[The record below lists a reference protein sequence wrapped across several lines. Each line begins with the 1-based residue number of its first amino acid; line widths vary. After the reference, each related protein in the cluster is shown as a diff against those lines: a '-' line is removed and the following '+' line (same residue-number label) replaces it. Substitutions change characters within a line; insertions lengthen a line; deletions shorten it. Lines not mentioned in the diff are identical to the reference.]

1 MNWTQKPIK
10 SWHVATV
17 LALVTVAM
25 QMLCNIDSYLYAQC
39 GQFDSAVFFM
49 CGKAMMNGMVPYADF
64 TDSKGVLLW
73 FIYGLGYLFDH
84 YSYVGVFWLSCLN
97 MWATLLI
104 AYCTARLWLD
114 RRASLLAAIFLIIP
128 LTYWNFYT
136 ETKAEHFCWP
146 AVAWGIYVLMR
157 GQCQSAINRR
167 HGVWLGVGLVACL
180 MLKWSVALMM
190 LSLVCS
196 AGWMAWQGGSLKR
209 YLLGFFCGILLSIT
223 PFVVAF
229 SCWGNWSDLW
239 REYFVN
245 TLSSVSV
252 PLAETVSLYA
262 DEWAGMFTT
271 RRFLYLLYTL
281 PVLTLWNKKNWF
293 ASALPAL
300 CGLFFIALSIRHD
313 SFGHYISVAGPFAIL
328 SIVVAL
334 RYVQSH
340 NVLRLRYVT
349 FLAILAMAYVV
360 LGSIRYTDTFCTKA
374 DERFDKFMAVSAAMS
389 QVDQPKII
397 VVGQERGICMGTSL
411 PATRYWITQLGRTEQ
426 MWQSQMSA
434 IDQGKADFVIDFG
447 AESAEM
453 RARILSA
460 GYRYFDTFYGGRV
473 YAQSEEIRPIAAEHF
488 SAWDIV
494 KKRNYREAYFAA
506 NGK

>member
-10 SWHVATV
+10 SWHVAMV
-17 LALVTVAM
+17 LALVTVVM

-104 AYCTARLWLD
+104 AFRTARLWLD

-157 GQCQSAINRR
+157 GQCQSAINRK

-190 LSLVCS
+190 LSLVFS
-196 AGWMAWQGGSLKR
+196 VGWMAWQGGSLKK
-209 YLLGFFCGILLSIT
+209 YLLGFFCGILLSIM

-229 SCWGNWSDLW
+229 SCWRNWSDLW

-262 DEWAGMFTT
+262 GEWAGMFTT

-281 PVLTLWNKKNWF
+281 PVLTLWNKKKWF

-313 SFGHYISVAGPFAIL
+313 FAHYVTVAGPFAIL
-328 SIVVAL
+328 TIVVVMRWAIGHH
-334 RYVQSH
+334 V
-340 NVLRLRYVT
+340 RLRYMMAVLL
-349 FLAILAMAYVV
+349 LAQSYVV
-360 LGSIRYTDTFCTKA
+360 WGSIHYSQTFFTKA
-374 DERFDKFMAVSAAMS
+374 GDQFNHFMAVSAAMS
-389 QVDQPKII
+389 CVADHPTII
-397 VVGQERGICMGTSL
+397 HVGMEIGLCQGTSL
-411 PATRYWITQLGRTEQ
+411 PGTRYWITQHGRTEA
-426 MWQSQMSA
+426 MWKEELA
-434 IDQGKADFVIDFG
+434 EIAAGNADFVRCPRE
-447 AESAEM
+447 ASVHLQK
-453 RARILSA
+453 ILSEA
-460 GYRYFDTFYGGRV
+460 GYVYWMDDIYSRV
-473 YAQSEEIRPIAAEHF
+473 PLDKTLAIKPF
-488 SAWDIV
+488 SPMDIV
-494 KKRNYREAYFAA
+494 CKKTYREKY
-506 NGK
+506 GLE